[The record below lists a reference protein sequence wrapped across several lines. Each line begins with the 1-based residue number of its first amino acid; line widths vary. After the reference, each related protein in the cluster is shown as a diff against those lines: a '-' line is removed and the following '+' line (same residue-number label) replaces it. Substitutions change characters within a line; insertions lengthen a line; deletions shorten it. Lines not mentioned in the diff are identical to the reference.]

1 MNGRDETAGFH
12 GGATSDERAG
22 RAGPAGEGGGERPRG
37 KQGLARLLRAYGR
50 VTSIL
55 LGIGLLVAGGTCQ
68 SYRWFTTPRAS
79 TDRVMVRMSLRA
91 IGQSFGVYRA
101 EHGNWPTLG
110 DLVRRGELY
119 AEPARQFALVR
130 YTSEAKADE
139 RRVLV
144 AQRAPCRA
152 VRRGEP
158 WGGPGETTDRD
169 MPAARYVLYDDLRV
183 DAMTEDEFQKQYG
196 SRIELLD
203 PDH

>member
-1 MNGRDETAGFH
+1 MSVEQL
-12 GGATSDERAG
+12 
-22 RAGPAGEGGGERPRG
+22 PAAARRPY
-37 KQGLARLLRAYGR
+37 KR
-50 VTSIL
+50 VTWIL
-55 LGIGLLVAGGTCQ
+55 LGVGVLMAGGALQ

-91 IGQSFGVYRA
+91 IGQSFGMYRA
-101 EHGNWPTLG
+101 ERGAWPTLG

-130 YTSEAKADE
+130 YAVEPESTE

-144 AQRAPCRA
+144 SQRAACRA

-158 WGGPGETTDRD
+158 WGGPGEITDRD

-183 DAMTEDEFQKQYG
+183 DAMSEEEFQERYG
-196 SRIELLD
+196 SRVELMPAD
-203 PDH
+203 F